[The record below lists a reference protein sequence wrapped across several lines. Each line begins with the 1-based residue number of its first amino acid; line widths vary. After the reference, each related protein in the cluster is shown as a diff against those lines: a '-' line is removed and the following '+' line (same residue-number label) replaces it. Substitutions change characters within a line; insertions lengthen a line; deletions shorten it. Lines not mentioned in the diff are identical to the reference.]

1 MAIDDV
7 DLRIVRVGI
16 EIEGRINWYEGLRIK
31 AAGTKYANPLQND
44 CTVTISGLS
53 SAVRERL
60 LTDTSPYNPSRTPK
74 RLIVDAGRQSYGTFR
89 VFVGDITSAEPSP
102 PPDVDVV
109 IKAKTENSQA
119 MQVAAVSAGPITRVS
134 AIAQQVAQNLGVG
147 LLFEAA
153 DKNVSNWSYTGPALK
168 MVSRLAEMGGVRAFI
183 DDEMLIVKDQGS
195 VIRGAVRILNMDSGL
210 VGIPKATEKGLDVTF
225 LIDRETK
232 LGGLLR
238 LDSRMNRPL
247 NGDYS
252 IDQLKFDITTD
263 EDPFFYQ
270 AQCTRL

>member
-1 MAIDDV
+1 MV
-7 DLRIVRVGI
+7 DQVDRRIVRVGI
-16 EIEGRINWYEGLRIK
+16 EIDGRINYYDGLRVK
-31 AAGTKYANPLQND
+31 ASGTKYANPLQND

-53 SAVRERL
+53 MDTRDRL
-60 LTDTSPYNPSRTPK
+60 LTDTSPYNPSPTPK
-74 RLIVDAGRQSYGTFR
+74 RLILDVGRESFGTFR
-89 VFVGDITSAEPSP
+89 LFIGDITSAEPGP

-109 IKAKTENSQA
+109 IKAKTENAQA
-119 MQVAAVSAGPITRVS
+119 MSVAAVSLGPISRVS
-134 AIAQQVAQNLGVG
+134 AISQQVAKQLGIG

-153 DKNVSNWSYTGPALK
+153 DKNVANWSFTGPALK
-168 MVSRLAEMGGVRAFI
+168 LVRRLEEMGGVRAFI
-183 DDEMLIVKDQGS
+183 DDDIMIVKDLGQT
-195 VIRGAVRILNMDSGL
+195 IRGAVRVLSMDSGL

-238 LDSRMNRPL
+238 LDSRMNKAL

-252 IDQLKFDITTD
+252 IDQLKFDVATD